1 LFHRM
6 LLVLLP
12 SVGLEENQKVAPWFQ
27 FGPTLE
33 MSNPIVYDNHTKC
46 KRILPTF
53 DLERS
58 NVSHGPAPPPAC
70 ERPPVYRFVS

>member
-1 LFHRM
+1 MFHRM
-6 LLVLLP
+6 LLVLFP

-27 FGPTLE
+27 FGPTVE

-58 NVSHGPAPPPAC
+58 SVRYGPARPHAY
-70 ERPPVYRFVS
+70 ERTPVY